1 VVAILFATA
10 FFDRMEGGDSVETKY
25 YLCIDLKSFF
35 ASVEC
40 VERGLDSMKAHLV
53 VADERRGNGA
63 ICLAVSP
70 ALKALGVKNR
80 CRVFEIPSGISYIT
94 ALPRMKKYM
103 EYSAKIY
110 SIYLKY
116 VSAED
121 IHVYSIDECFLDI
134 TQYCRLYGKTPKE
147 MAKLLTDAVY
157 RETGICATA
166 GIGTNL
172 FLAKVALDI
181 TAKHTPD
188 HMGYLDEAEFK
199 RTIWYHRPI
208 TDIWNV
214 GRGIAKRLERFG
226 IYDLYGVAHTDPER
240 LYREFGVNAEF
251 LIDHAHGVE
260 PCTIA
265 DIHAY
270 RSKSNSISNGQILF
284 EDYPY
289 EDALLILHEMVDL
302 LALELVDKHLV
313 GDSIS
318 LSVGYSKDR
327 AKTTGGTVKIGEMTN
342 SYKKLDA
349 YFTAYFEKTV
359 QRGVPIR
366 RINVGVNHLQDESL
380 ATYDLFTDLDAE
392 KKEHDLQTT
401 VLDIKKKYGKNAIV
415 KGMSLEEKATARLR
429 NTLIGG
435 HNGGEEQ

>member
-1 VVAILFATA
+1 V
-10 FFDRMEGGDSVETKY
+10 DSKY

-40 VERGLDSMKAHLV
+40 VSRGLDSMTTDLV
-53 VADERRGNGA
+53 VADPARGGGA

-70 ALKALGVKNR
+70 SLKEKGVKNR
-80 CRVFEIPSGISYIT
+80 CRLFEIPKSISYIT
-94 ALPRMKKYM
+94 ALPRMKLYM
-103 EYSAKIY
+103 EYSARIY

-116 VSAED
+116 ISAED

-134 TQYCRLYGKTPKE
+134 SSYCRLYDKTPKE
-147 MAKLLTDAVY
+147 IAVMLTDAVY

-181 TAKHTPD
+181 TAKHTAD
-188 HMGYLDEAEFK
+188 HMGYLDEEEFK
-199 RTIWYHRPI
+199 RTIWHHQPL

-214 GRGIAKRLERFG
+214 GRGIAHRLERFG
-226 IYDLYGVAHTDPER
+226 IYDLWGVAHCDEEK

-270 RSKSNSISNGQILF
+270 RAKSNSVCNGQILF
-284 EDYPY
+284 EDYRFD
-289 EDALLILHEMVDL
+289 DALLILREMVDQL
-302 LALELVDKHLV
+302 TLELVEKGLV
-313 GDSIS
+313 TDSIS
-318 LSVGYSKDR
+318 LSVGYSKDS
-327 AKTTGGTVKIGEMTN
+327 AKSAGGTVKLGEYTN
-342 SYKKLDA
+342 SYQKLVRH
-349 YFTAYFEKTV
+349 FTAYFHRTV
-359 QRGVPIR
+359 NPNLLIR
-366 RINVGVNHLQDESL
+366 RINVGFHHLIDEAY
-380 ATYDLFTDLDAE
+380 ATYDLFTDVEGEQRE
-392 KKEHDLQTT
+392 KDLQKT
-401 VLDIKKKYGKNAIV
+401 VLHIKKRFGKNAII
-415 KGMSLEEKATARLR
+415 KGMSLEEKATARIR